1 MRVVTQNFVA
11 AGKPYYIR
19 ANSGVIYLDIT
30 DGKRY
35 RQSTIP
41 FGQNWVEIQKEQV
54 YIPATGNGTVT
65 SVGLVVAAS
74 LPSAF
79 SVSGSPVTTNGTLQ
93 ISFAGNA
100 GQVIL
105 GDGSLAPLPAGGGT
119 VTSVGLSV
127 PSPVNPAFTVVGSPV
142 VAAGTLAINANG
154 TVNDYIRGD
163 GSLAVFPSIPSATI
177 VTGRAGDINVT
188 TPVPGT
194 YEVQNAI
201 LPFLLMGC

>member
-54 YIPATGNGTVT
+54 YIPATG
-65 SVGLVVAAS
+65 
-74 LPSAF
+74 
-79 SVSGSPVTTNGTLQ
+79 
-93 ISFAGNA
+93 
-100 GQVIL
+100 
-105 GDGSLAPLPAGGGT
+105 GGT

-127 PSPVNPAFTVVGSPV
+127 PSIINPAFSVIGSPVTTNGTLQLVLNGNSSQVVLGDGSLAPLPVGGGTVTSVALTMPAAFTVVGSPITG
-142 VAAGTLAINANG
+142 AGTFTVTGAGLASE
-154 TVNDYIRGD
+154 YIRGD
-163 GSLAVFPSIPSATI
+163 GTLATFPAIPPATT
-177 VTGRAGDINVT
+177 VTGRAGDINVVT
-188 TPVPGT
+188 SGSN
-194 YEVQNAI
+194 YEVQNAV